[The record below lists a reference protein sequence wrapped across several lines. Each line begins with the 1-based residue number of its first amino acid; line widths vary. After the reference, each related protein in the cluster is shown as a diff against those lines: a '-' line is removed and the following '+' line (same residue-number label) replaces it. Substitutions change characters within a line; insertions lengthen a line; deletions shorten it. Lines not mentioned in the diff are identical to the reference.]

1 MAVASAFILALRQL
15 QKGLCVQGT
24 RMTDIALR
32 IRPAGASTAVEG
44 STTFDAKP
52 EAPSAESICAVIV
65 TYHPDMNICDHVG
78 RIVSQVSQTV
88 IVDNGS
94 PEACVE
100 QLKAIAA
107 RFAVHLILN
116 PRNEG
121 IARALNQG
129 AEWACSVGFAWILM
143 LDQDT
148 AVAPHMVESLT
159 EVFRCHPHARS
170 LAVIG
175 STYTDKVTGKLK
187 TTPSNAQGP
196 KYAEAVSTLT
206 SGSLISL
213 RVYRVIGGFR
223 REFFIDCVDHEYC
236 LRARSRGYQVVVT
249 SKPVMTHGIGH
260 LTEHRVL
267 WKTVGTANYVPA
279 RQYFLSRNSFV
290 MAREYLRTD
299 PRWVLAYLW
308 SWLKS
313 IVVICLFEKARG
325 AKIKSIFRGCM
336 DGVLGRMSF

>member
-1 MAVASAFILALRQL
+1 MKELT
-15 QKGLCVQGT
+15 LCAKAA
-24 RMTDIALR
+24 R
-32 IRPAGASTAVEG
+32 ASTTVEA
-44 STTFDAKP
+44 STTLDAKP
-52 EAPSAESICAVIV
+52 VAPSAENICAVIV
-65 TYHPDMNICDHVG
+65 TYHPDANIFDHVES
-78 RIVSQVSQTV
+78 IASQVRQTV

-94 PEACVE
+94 SEACVE
-100 QLKAIAA
+100 QLKVIAA

-129 AEWACSVGFAWILM
+129 AEWACSVGFAWILT

-148 AVAPHMVESLT
+148 AVAPHMIESLI
-159 EVFRCHPHARS
+159 EVFRCHPHPRH

-175 STYTDKVTGKLK
+175 STYTDKVTGRLK

-213 RVYRVIGGFR
+213 RVYRAIGGFR

-267 WKTVGTANYVPA
+267 WKTVGTANYAPA
-279 RQYFLSRNSFV
+279 RQYFLSRNSFI
-290 MAREYLRTD
+290 MAKEYLRTD
-299 PRWVLAYLW
+299 SRWVLAYLW